1 MKVIAETARQ
11 LLSAGSPFVLATIF
25 SRHGSAPRT
34 AGTRMIVAADGRATG
49 TIGGGLFE
57 ARVAERASEVLASKA
72 SAVIAFDMSHDDVAG
87 MDMICGG
94 RVEVLL
100 EHIKPGTAAAA
111 VYAAWRDPEHA
122 PEPCLLVTVVRF
134 AAGKMDCIT
143 HGFLRNGQAI
153 CGDLQIDEDVRQ
165 AINQDRDRTPTLQTV
180 TLRDAL
186 ILIQPVG
193 PSETV
198 FIFGAGHVAKP
209 TAGLAK
215 LVGFRVWVVDDRPEF
230 ANADRFPEADDLRVV
245 RRFEAALGGLPIDSR
260 AYLVIVTR
268 GHLHDLTVLRQ
279 ALRTSAGYIGMIGSR
294 YKRKQVFDAL
304 SREGFSERDLNR
316 VHSPIGIDIGAE
328 SCEEIAVSIVA
339 ELVQARAR
347 NRGR

>member
-1 MKVIAETARQ
+1 MKPIAATARQ
-11 LLSAGSPFVLATIF
+11 LLSAGAPFVLATIF

-57 ARVAERASEVLASKA
+57 ARVAERASEVLASKV
-72 SAVIAFDMSHDDVAG
+72 SAVLAFDMSHDDVTG

-100 EHIKPGTAAAA
+100 EYIKPGTAAAA
-111 VYAAWRDPEHA
+111 VYAALRDPERT
-122 PEPCLLVTVVRF
+122 PEPCLLVTMVRF
-134 AAGKMDCIT
+134 AAGKMSRIT
-143 HGFLRNGQAI
+143 HGLLRDGQAI
-153 CGDLQIDEDVRQ
+153 CGDLQFDEDVRQ
-165 AINQDRDRTPTLQTV
+165 AVNQDRDRTPTLQTV
-180 TLRDAL
+180 TLPDAL
-186 ILIQPVG
+186 ILVQPVG

-209 TAGLAK
+209 AAGLAK
-215 LVGFRVWVVDDRPEF
+215 LVGFRVWV
-230 ANADRFPEADDLRVV
+230 
-245 RRFEAALGGLPIDSR
+245 
-260 AYLVIVTR
+260 
-268 GHLHDLTVLRQ
+268 
-279 ALRTSAGYIGMIGSR
+279 
-294 YKRKQVFDAL
+294 RKQVFDGL

-328 SCEEIAVSIVA
+328 SCEEIAISIVA

>member
-1 MKVIAETARQ
+1 MNR
-11 LLSAGSPFVLATIF
+11 
-25 SRHGSAPRT
+25 
-34 AGTRMIVAADGRATG
+34 
-49 TIGGGLFE
+49 
-57 ARVAERASEVLASKA
+57 
-72 SAVIAFDMSHDDVAG
+72 
-87 MDMICGG
+87 
-94 RVEVLL
+94 
-100 EHIKPGTAAAA
+100 
-111 VYAAWRDPEHA
+111 
-122 PEPCLLVTVVRF
+122 
-134 AAGKMDCIT
+134 IT
-143 HGFLRNGQAI
+143 HGFLRDGQAI
-153 CGDLQIDEDVRQ
+153 CGDLQIDENVRQ

-186 ILIQPVG
+186 TLIQPVG

-245 RRFEAALGGLPIDSR
+245 RRFEAALDRLPIDPR

-279 ALRTSAGYIGMIGSR
+279 ALRTPAGYIGMIGSQH
-294 YKRKQVFDAL
+294 KRKQVFDAL

-316 VHSPIGIDIGAE
+316 VHCPIGIDIGAE
-328 SCEEIAVSIVA
+328 SCEEITVSIVA